1 MCPIPDCNETFDQRE
16 LLTRHVEIDHQQ
28 VVSHETDNRTTTTTT
43 ISSGGKYSCYFDG
56 CNLTFDD
63 TNKLNEH
70 LMATHNMLYKD
81 IDARSK
87 MNLLFLEQI
96 KHQIAGQYV
105 LGNATGGGNQDNGN
119 IQPHQLS
126 QICEA
131 NPYKEE
137 EVDVDDSHLIGD
149 AHDISTRHH
158 NYFKQDKKIKADSQV
173 RLC

>member
-16 LLTRHVEIDHQQ
+16 LLTRHVEFDHQQ
-28 VVSHETDNRTTTTTT
+28 ALSIETDIRTAAT
-43 ISSGGKYSCYFDG
+43 ISSCGKYSCYFDG

-70 LMATHNMLYKD
+70 LMAGHNMLYKD

-96 KHQIAGQYV
+96 KHQIAGQYA
-105 LGNATGGGNQDNGN
+105 LGNAADGGDGANGN
-119 IQPHQLS
+119 IHQLS
-126 QICEA
+126 HSTVA

-137 EVDVDDSHLIGD
+137 EVDVDDSHLIRD
-149 AHDISTRHH
+149 VTDIGTRHH

>member
-1 MCPIPDCNETFDQRE
+1 
-16 LLTRHVEIDHQQ
+16 
-28 VVSHETDNRTTTTTT
+28 
-43 ISSGGKYSCYFDG
+43 
-56 CNLTFDD
+56 
-63 TNKLNEH
+63 
-70 LMATHNMLYKD
+70 MLYKD

-96 KHQIAGQYV
+96 KHQIAGQYA
-105 LGNATGGGNQDNGN
+105 LGNATGGGNEDSNN

-126 QICEA
+126 HSSVP
-131 NPYKEE
+131 NTYTEE
-137 EVDVDDSHLIGD
+137 EVDVDDSHLISN